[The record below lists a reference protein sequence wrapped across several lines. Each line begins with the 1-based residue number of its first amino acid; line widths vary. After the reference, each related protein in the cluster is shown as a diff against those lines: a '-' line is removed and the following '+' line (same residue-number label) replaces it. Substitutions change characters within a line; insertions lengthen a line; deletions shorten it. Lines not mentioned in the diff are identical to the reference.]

1 MSRPVRRWAELM
13 TLLIASGDGFSGWT
27 SLNDTV
33 MGGRSQGSCGVT
45 SSGLLMESL
54 VVAEGGGFVSCR
66 SPRWQPPL
74 DLSGAKALVLELEG
88 DGRRYKL
95 AVAPGDLAGR
105 LGELIPGGLRW
116 VVDFDTEPEGITRV
130 TIPFE
135 QLRPTVR
142 ANPVK
147 MPLSLSLNFNPA
159 RVSQI
164 QILHSRFSDAGSE
177 NPGFRAGPLRL
188 LVRRIEAVP

>member
-1 MSRPVRRWAELM
+1 MRRPVGAWAELM
-13 TLLIASGDGFSGWT
+13 TLLIASGAGFSGWN
-27 SLNDTV
+27 SLNDTI
-33 MGGRSQGSCGVT
+33 MGGRSQGSCGV
-45 SSGLLMESL
+45 SSDGLLMEAL

-74 DLSGAKALVLELEG
+74 DLSAAKALVLELEG

-116 VVDFDTEPEGITRV
+116 VTDFDTEAEGITRV

-142 ANPVK
+142 ATPVSL
-147 MPLSLSLNFNPA
+147 PLRFDPS
-159 RVSQI
+159 RVSQL
-164 QILHSRFSDAGSE
+164 QILHSRFSDAGGE

-188 LVRRIEAVP
+188 LLRRIEAV